1 MQYGEVCGFLGP
13 NGAGEATMVRTF
25 GALIA
30 PTFGSATVA
39 GIPEV
44 CGIKP
49 GRRFCER
56 TNPNVGAID

>member
-1 MQYGEVCGFLGP
+1 
-13 NGAGEATMVRTF
+13 MVRTF